1 MALIVENDSSDK
13 KELLKAKRRER
24 QSKVRQ
30 ALLINEYVYTK
41 YFTIYQ
47 EAALYYNQLNS
58 LHPSK
63 SDLRKC
69 DEFKVWK
76 KDTSGY
82 PIRVTRRYHKVCHSN
97 IPVEQ
102 HPELTVQA
110 DLSEQQHQLSVQAE
124 SPDLSEQQHQ
134 LSVQAESP
142 DLSEQQL
149 ELSVQAESPDLS
161 EQQLELSVQA
171 DLSEQHP
178 ELTVQADLSEQ
189 HPELTVQ
196 AESPDLSEQQLELS
210 VQAESP
216 DLSEQTANPGEKV
229 MQLKIPLMTPSVVTE
244 TLQILTQET
253 IQENPLQVAAEGITQ
268 ETPTIHPSIQE
279 ELPQDIIDRII
290 NELRE
295 DPELK
300 TIMTD
305 IEQDLEFE
313 QVGMELDVSEDD
325 RLEKEIE
332 NLMLW

>member
-1 MALIVENDSSDK
+1 MNSSEK
-13 KELLKAKRRER
+13 KELLKVKRRER

-47 EAALYYNQLNS
+47 EAAQYYNQLNS
-58 LHPSK
+58 LHPTK

-69 DEFKVWK
+69 DEFKAWK
-76 KDTSGY
+76 MDTNGY
-82 PIRVTRRYHKVCHSN
+82 PIRVTRRYNKVCHSN

-110 DLSEQQHQLSVQAE
+110 DLSEQHPELTVQA
-124 SPDLSEQQHQ
+124 DLSEQHPE
-134 LSVQAESP
+134 LTVQA
-142 DLSEQQL
+142 DLSEQHP
-149 ELSVQAESPDLS
+149 ELT
-161 EQQLELSVQA
+161 VQA

-196 AESPDLSEQQLELS
+196 AESPDLSEQQHQLS

-290 NELRE
+290 NDLRE

-325 RLEKEIE
+325 RSEKELE

>member
-1 MALIVENDSSDK
+1 MNSSEK
-13 KELLKAKRRER
+13 RELLKAKRRER

-47 EAALYYNQLNS
+47 EAAQYYNQLNS
-58 LHPSK
+58 LHPTK
-63 SDLRKC
+63 CDLRKC
-69 DEFKVWK
+69 DQFKAWK
-76 KDTSGY
+76 MGISGY
-82 PIRVTRRYHKVCHSN
+82 PTRVTRRYHKACHSN
-97 IPVEQ
+97 IPV
-102 HPELTVQA
+102 
-110 DLSEQQHQLSVQAE
+110 
-124 SPDLSEQQHQ
+124 
-134 LSVQAESP
+134 
-142 DLSEQQL
+142 EQQL
-149 ELSVQAESPDLS
+149 ELSVQAESPDL
-161 EQQLELSVQA
+161 A
-171 DLSEQHP
+171 
-178 ELTVQADLSEQ
+178 
-189 HPELTVQ
+189 
-196 AESPDLSEQQLELS
+196 EQQLELS

-216 DLSEQTANPGEKV
+216 DLAEQQLELSVQAESPDLAEQQLELSVQAESPDLAEQQLELSVQAESPDLAEQQLELSVQAESPDLAEQTANPGEKV
-229 MQLKIPLMTPSVVTE
+229 MQLKIPLMAPSVVTE

-268 ETPTIHPSIQE
+268 ETPTIHPSLQE

-325 RLEKEIE
+325 RLEKELE
-332 NLMLW
+332 NLQLW

>member
-1 MALIVENDSSDK
+1 MNSSEK

-47 EAALYYNQLNS
+47 EAAQYYNQLNS
-58 LHPSK
+58 LHPTK

-69 DEFKVWK
+69 DEFKTWK
-76 KDTSGY
+76 MGTSGY

-110 DLSEQQHQLSVQAE
+110 DLSEQHPELTVQA
-124 SPDLSEQQHQ
+124 
-134 LSVQAESP
+134 

-161 EQQLELSVQA
+161 EQHPELSVQA
-171 DLSEQHP
+171 
-178 ELTVQADLSEQ
+178 
-189 HPELTVQ
+189 
-196 AESPDLSEQQLELS
+196 DLSEQQLELS

-216 DLSEQTANPGEKV
+216 DLFEQQLELSVQAESPDLSEQHPELSVQAESPDLSEQTANSGEKV
-229 MQLKIPLMTPSVVTE
+229 MQLKIPLLTPSVVTE

-253 IQENPLQVAAEGITQ
+253 IQEKPLQVAAEGITP
-268 ETPTIHPSIQE
+268 ETTTIHPSLQE

-325 RLEKEIE
+325 RLEKELE

>member
-1 MALIVENDSSDK
+1 MNSSEK

-47 EAALYYNQLNS
+47 EAAQYYNQLNS
-58 LHPSK
+58 LHPTK

-69 DEFKVWK
+69 DEFKTWK
-76 KDTSGY
+76 MGTSGY

-110 DLSEQQHQLSVQAE
+110 DLSEQHPELTVQA
-124 SPDLSEQQHQ
+124 
-134 LSVQAESP
+134 

-161 EQQLELSVQA
+161 EQHPELSVQA
-171 DLSEQHP
+171 DLSEQQL
-178 ELTVQADLSEQ
+178 ELSVQAESPDLFEQ
-189 HPELTVQ
+189 QLELSVQ
-196 AESPDLSEQQLELS
+196 AESPDLSEQHPELS

-229 MQLKIPLMTPSVVTE
+229 MQLKIPLLTPSVVTE

-253 IQENPLQVAAEGITQ
+253 IQEKPLQVAAEGITP
-268 ETPTIHPSIQE
+268 ETTTIHPSLQE

-325 RLEKEIE
+325 RLEKELE